1 MEAGTGE
8 GIADNIVSGSMSKTR
23 ISTQGIKSILRDH
36 HFSEE
41 KYYKS
46 IGEYI
51 WNGFDAKAFIVN
63 LTIKTNERGRIIKLI
78 VKDNGNG
85 IQFDSLKKKFEP
97 FYESEKL
104 KELQKNM
111 SSFHGYRGIGRFTFF
126 IFANFA
132 TWNTTYS
139 ENGKKYQYKIK
150 ISAAKLDDYDVIE
163 NIKETNE
170 HVGTEVEFD
179 GFLDDLL
186 IERDYTRLLNYL
198 KREFGWFLELN
209 KHAAYKIVVNGVPL
223 DYSDIIGE
231 RDSREFTIGSEKTK
245 FNADFIRWNQS
256 INEEFS
262 RYYFLDGESKEKFT
276 EYTTLNKKADEFYH
290 SLYVRSDYF
299 KEFNFNTVQDKQT
312 ALETKNRNDRVFKEL
327 ISSLDVY
334 LKEKRKPFL
343 KQVSHKFIST
353 LKEDGII
360 NAPLNQFQLM
370 ETEELEGV
378 IKCIYEIQP
387 SIFNGL
393 SKDQKNTFVK
403 MLEMVMSCEDRDRLL
418 GVISQVVSLD
428 QNDKKEL
435 EELLQVTS
443 LSNIIR
449 MGAMLKNRY
458 KILQILKKMVFDE
471 EFDANEVDHL
481 QKVVEDH
488 TWIFGEEYSVLGAA
502 EDDFDKLL
510 REFRKKIFNE
520 KEITPMKDKRKR
532 KQVDIFICKKIK
544 QNGRVNNIIIELKAP
559 EVHLGQVQLDQV
571 KGYLSI
577 IKKESRFN
585 ADSFDWTYILIGTKF
600 DSSGYVENELESN
613 AQHHLSGL
621 VQKVANHRIFVKKW
635 SDLINECED
644 RLDFLNSKL
653 KIQKENLVKDIKT
666 PDEAVVTSNSIKDYT

>member
-1 MEAGTGE
+1 
-8 GIADNIVSGSMSKTR
+8 MSKTR